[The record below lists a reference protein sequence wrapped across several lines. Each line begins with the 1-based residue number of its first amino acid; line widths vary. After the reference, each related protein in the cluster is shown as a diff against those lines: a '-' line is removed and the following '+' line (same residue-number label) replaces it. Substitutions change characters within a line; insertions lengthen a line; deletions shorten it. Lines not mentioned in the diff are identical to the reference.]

1 VVAPLADILPH
12 SISPYLSL
20 MVLGFGVGTLGHIG
34 RNRFM
39 VGLGIAMIFLA
50 TLLLPLAVIATH
62 NTPETGGRP
71 IYAPGT
77 R

>member
-1 VVAPLADILPH
+1 MPTPLADILPH

-20 MVLGFGVGTLGHIG
+20 MVLGFAVGTLGHIA
-34 RNRFM
+34 RNKFM
-39 VGLGIAMIFLA
+39 VGLGIAMIFAA

>member
-1 VVAPLADILPH
+1 VLAPLAEILPH

-20 MVLGFGVGTLGHIG
+20 MVLGFVVGTLGHIARSRLWIG
-34 RNRFM
+34 I
-39 VGLGIAMIFLA
+39 GIAMIFLA
-50 TLLLPLAVIATH
+50 TLLLPLAIVATH
-62 NTPETGGRP
+62 DTPETGGRP